1 MDGRG
6 ESQLGPCICSVATR
20 EVTWYAGV
28 AKPGQRDPSIT
39 GLGSAGLR
47 RLSRRGS
54 WVRIPPPAPNQQSNH
69 RFSFPSGFCLSPL
82 WHTGTLQKLYEFIF
96 RILFLSGW
104 DSGLVFSRRV
114 RYRLIQDFLIPV
126 ESPSDKRGNL
136 CSQNRLLGIDIW
148 ADYRLILADKPEIR
162 GLYPCSWLSDLL
174 AGSAKVGY
182 M

>member
-1 MDGRG
+1 
-6 ESQLGPCICSVATR
+6 
-20 EVTWYAGV
+20 GV
-28 AKPGQRDPSIT
+28 AKPGQRDPSIK

-54 WVRIPPPAPNQQSNH
+54 WVRIPPPAPNLQSNNG
-69 RFSFPSGFCLSPL
+69 FSFPSGFCLSPL
-82 WHTGTLQKLYEFIF
+82 AHGDYAKVI
-96 RILFLSGW
+96 RIYFPDPLSVREE
-104 DSGLVFSRRV
+104 SALVFSRRI

-136 CSQNRLLGIDIW
+136 CSQNRLLGIEIW
-148 ADYRLILADKPEIR
+148 VDYQLILADKPEIR
-162 GLYPCSWLSDLL
+162 GLYPCSWVSALL